1 MWRIGNIMGKLNIDR
16 GTTFTIDIVYK
27 KNGVAASLVGATIR
41 FTVKTVEFDS
51 SVTDT
56 TAVVTKNVTSHTD
69 GAAGLSSISIDPA
82 DTATLVPGKYNY
94 DIKVAEAGGAVYKID
109 EGKIT
114 LDGSPTNRLA

>member
-1 MWRIGNIMGKLNIDR
+1 MGKFNIDR

-27 KNGVAASLVGATIR
+27 KNGVAASLTGATIR
-41 FTVKTVEFDS
+41 FTVKSTEFDS
-51 SVTDT
+51 STDDS
-56 TAVVTKNVTSHTD
+56 TAVITKNVTSHVD
-69 GAAGLSSISIDPA
+69 AENGLSLITINPA

-94 DIKVAEAGGAVYKID
+94 DIKVAEAGGPVYKID